1 MQINAINNTNI
12 NNVNTIKKENNNPSF
27 GKLNTAGLKG
37 YMKDNFTQLN
47 KSGPMARGMFVL
59 NAFTFLLGS
68 RIVTA
73 RDADEKREIVIRD
86 IPTVL
91 LSVLGVPMIE
101 KATAKV
107 INKTTGF
114 AVNQKYDVLKEWY
127 QNGKTV
133 MKNGKEV
140 VENATNFKAF
150 SKRLADQGADI
161 KKVFST
167 LSPEIKKSLSEMTG
181 SNEEI
186 IKKISNNNELSKKI
200 QEALKSAENGAL
212 KKANSLKTITKA
224 FGFGLTLGLIGLLIP
239 KINIAITKAIHKND
253 SSKPEAQKA

>member
-12 NNVNTIKKENNNPSF
+12 NNVNSIKKENNPSF
-27 GKLNTAGLKG
+27 GKLNTAGLKS

-101 KATAKV
+101 KTAAKV

-140 VENATNFKAF
+140 IENVTDFNAF
-150 SKRLADQGADI
+150 SKRLSDQGADI
-161 KKVFST
+161 KKVYST
-167 LSPEIKKSLSEMTG
+167 LSSEIKDSLAEMKG

-186 IKKISNNNELSKKI
+186 IKSITNKKGLPEKI

-212 KKANSLKTITKA
+212 KKANSLKTATKA
-224 FGFGLTLGLIGLLIP
+224 LGFGLTLGLIGLLIP
-239 KINIAITKAIHKND
+239 KVNIAITKAIHKND
-253 SSKPEAQKA
+253 SAKPETKQA